1 MIETFGKQIIGNVSR
16 VMVGKDDVVSLALA
30 AILAGGHVLLED
42 VPGTGKTML
51 ARALAASLGLS
62 FRRAQF
68 TPDLLPSDI
77 TGVSVYNGSSFEFQ
91 PGPIFTN
98 LFLADEIN
106 RATPKTQSALLE
118 AMAEGQVSADGQTRM
133 LSDPFVVIATQNP
146 IEMDGTYRLPE
157 AQLDRF
163 LLRLSVGYP
172 DVNEERSM
180 LERLQAQHPIS
191 GLKAVSDAAS
201 LIGARTAVRAIRL
214 EPELRSY
221 IVALVQATRKLP
233 EVHLG
238 AGPRASLALQAV
250 AQALAGLAGRDFVLP
265 DDIKRAAPGVL
276 EHRLIVRSEARLKG
290 LTASSLVR
298 GLLSSVPVPVETHAV
313 EAHA

>member
-1 MIETFGKQIIGNVSR
+1 MIETFGKQIINNVSR
-16 VMVGKDDVVSLALA
+16 VMVGKDDIVSLALA

-163 LLRLSVGYP
+163 VLRLSVGYP
-172 DVNEERSM
+172 DANEERSM
-180 LERLQAQHPIS
+180 LERLQTLHPIS
-191 GLKAVSDAAS
+191 SLKSVSDAAS
-201 LIGARTAVRAIRL
+201 LIEARTAVRSIRL

-238 AGPRASLALQAV
+238 ASPRASLALQAV

-265 DDIKRAAPGVL
+265 DDIKRAAPSVL

-290 LTASSLVR
+290 VTAASLVR
-298 GLLSSVPVPVETHAV
+298 GVLSSLPVPVEA
-313 EAHA
+313 

>member
-1 MIETFGKQIIGNVSR
+1 MIEAFGKQVISNVSR
-16 VMVGKDDVVSLALA
+16 VMVGKEEVVSLALA

-51 ARALAASLGLS
+51 ARALAASLGLA

-118 AMAEGQVSADGQTRM
+118 AMAEGQVSADGQTRP

-146 IEMDGTYRLPE
+146 VEMDGTYRLPE

-163 LLRLSVGYP
+163 LVRVSVGYP
-172 DVNEERSM
+172 DADEECAV
-180 LERLQAQHPIS
+180 LERLQSTHPIS
-191 GLKAVSDAAS
+191 S
-201 LIGARTAVRAIRL
+201 LTAVTNATELIEARAAVRSIRL

-221 IVALVQATRKLP
+221 IVALVQATRRLP

-238 AGPRASLALQAV
+238 ASPRASLALQAV
-250 AQALAGLAGRDFVLP
+250 AQAVAGLAGRDFVLP
-265 DDIKRAAPGVL
+265 DDIKRAAPSIL

-290 LTASSLVR
+290 VTTASLVR
-298 GLLSSVPVPVETHAV
+298 GVLSSIPVPVEA
-313 EAHA
+313 